1 MKSQTAISLGF
12 TWLSSDSLCK
22 VSARLLKDKEK
33 LKILAY
39 IYISSPLFRL
49 EEGVNPMIDKPQPT
63 KALYPT
69 RITHLDIKTRQL
81 RKRGLQSCFNRLV
94 GDEETGYFPKY

>member
-39 IYISSPLFRL
+39 IYISFLS
-49 EEGVNPMIDKPQPT
+49 KPP
-63 KALYPT
+63 
-69 RITHLDIKTRQL
+69 
-81 RKRGLQSCFNRLV
+81 F
-94 GDEETGYFPKY
+94 